1 MPWCLRKCP
10 YCDFNS
16 HEQAHPDFEKYGQLL
31 IKDLDVDL
39 ERYGNQPFVSVFFGG
54 GTPSLMPP
62 QTLAP
67 LLNRLASLGLI
78 SDETE
83 ITLEANPG
91 TLDLDHLTGY
101 RDLGIN
107 RLSVGVQS
115 FHTEVL
121 AALGRIHDAEQA
133 IQMIQHAQDIGF
145 RRLNVDLMHGTPH
158 QTPEIARGDLEIIR
172 SLGITHLSWY
182 QLTIEANTAFFS
194 RPPTLPSEEALE
206 TTEETGSDLIASM
219 GLEQYEVSAYAK
231 PGEEAQ
237 HNLNYWQFGD
247 YFGIGA
253 GAHGKITTDRG
264 IVRTQRTRQPDHY
277 LARSSFVATEQPLSN
292 GHLSA
297 ECLMNGLRLKSGI
310 SHACFHERTG
320 LDADQFRA
328 EHLADADSL
337 GLLTPDRFQ
346 ASELGWR
353 HLNRILEMLV

>member
-1 MPWCLRKCP
+1 
-10 YCDFNS
+10 
-16 HEQAHPDFEKYGQLL
+16 
-31 IKDLDVDL
+31 
-39 ERYGNQPFVSVFFGG
+39 
-54 GTPSLMPP
+54 
-62 QTLAP
+62 
-67 LLNRLASLGLI
+67 
-78 SDETE
+78 
-83 ITLEANPG
+83 
-91 TLDLDHLTGY
+91 
-101 RDLGIN
+101 
-107 RLSVGVQS
+107 
-115 FHTEVL
+115 
-121 AALGRIHDAEQA
+121 
-133 IQMIQHAQDIGF
+133 MIQHAQDIGF

-182 QLTIEANTAFFS
+182 QLTIEPNTAFFS

-277 LARSSFVATEQPLSN
+277 LARSSFMATEQPLSN

-310 SHACFHERTG
+310 SHACFRQRTG